1 MQEAKLGLT
10 MQRPPTTAFAPA
22 CQRAC
27 AAASVAVALWLVG
40 CASVPP
46 STGPGPAA
54 PTARSPS
61 GPGAPT
67 AKTPHT
73 QATEATPPTDR
84 TSAANH
90 PAPAIDAPNAVTSE
104 PTAAERAEATG
115 WQEKGIASWYGPRFQ
130 GKRTASGERFDTNEL
145 TAAHKTLPFG
155 TRVRVKSLVNGKE
168 VVVRINDRGP
178 FIKGRIIDLSRAAAE
193 ALGLSGIKQVVLE
206 RLR

>member
-1 MQEAKLGLT
+1 MQEAKLSLT

-27 AAASVAVALWLVG
+27 AAASVAVTLWLAG
-40 CASVPP
+40 CASAPP
-46 STGPGPAA
+46 STGPAS

-61 GPGAPT
+61 GTGVSTTKAP
-67 AKTPHT
+67 PT
-73 QATEATPPTDR
+73 QATEPTLPTDR
-84 TSAANH
+84 PSAAN
-90 PAPAIDAPNAVTSE
+90 PASTADAPSAGTSE
-104 PTAAERAEATG
+104 PTVAQNTEATG

-178 FIKGRIIDLSRAAAE
+178 FIKGRIIDLSRAAAQ
-193 ALGLSGIKQVVLE
+193 ALGLSGIKQVEIE